1 MAMVGGTVYAQ
12 KHPLKFSGTEI
23 YRGGDVP
30 ASHQRRELNKKGSAC
45 AAQDSTALRMEDVTG
60 RKTNIP
66 KAASQTE

>member
-1 MAMVGGTVYAQ
+1 MCSEAPSEVLWHRNLQ
-12 KHPLKFSGTEI
+12 S